1 MSTVPADIAGIGS
14 TAQKLRV
21 SPGFDPMKSGVGPEE
36 YFLLSRID
44 GTQTLRDVMLATG
57 LPVDRAI
64 AIVTRLRSIG
74 ALLLPGEGETL
85 GRPATG
91 QTATVAIRPPQPRV
105 APTPPGKP
113 TIPARTTTPP
123 PFRVP
128 EPMPDPARATTR
140 PLPNPNLPPE
150 QKAAT
155 FKQPARAGTPPT
167 ATATPVQRPGT
178 PPSSTST
185 PVQRP
190 ATQNPSPVPRTPT
203 QPIPRQATPGSA
215 VPTAIP
221 KSPTQPIRMVQPPQP
236 RTVAAA
242 PVVKAKQ
249 EPLDTRLVNP
259 SGDELAALSEHND
272 LSDVERR
279 KVLAMGRLIATRDPY
294 AILGVPQGADLK
306 LLKHAYFKL
315 SKEVHPDRFFGKELG
330 SFAERLPDA
339 FEAVSR
345 AYARVTTPEKTPTQA
360 RTTTGSQA
368 QTPQEYAA
376 ELFERACALEVG
388 GDAMNAMKLFAAAVR
403 LDANVRFLRR
413 AANCALA
420 ANQPRSAVE
429 YAKKAQAQAPD
440 DPSCAR
446 LLAAAFRA
454 VGKLADAEE
463 VLVMAMALK
472 SENDSLMGELRN
484 DLAEVHRLLNG

>member
-1 MSTVPADIAGIGS
+1 VSAVPAEIAGIGS

-44 GTQTLRDVMLATG
+44 GTQSLRDVMLATG

-74 ALLLPGEGETL
+74 ALLLPGEGATS

-91 QTATVAIRPPQPRV
+91 QSATVAPPLRPSAPRTTTTNPAAPQR
-105 APTPPGKP
+105 PGA
-113 TIPARTTTPP
+113 ARTTTPP
-123 PFRVP
+123 PFRLPEAVP
-128 EPMPDPARATTR
+128 VPPDPARATTR

-150 QKAAT
+150 QRAVTFNRPGAA
-155 FKQPARAGTPPT
+155 PPQR
-167 ATATPVQRPGT
+167 PRPGT
-178 PPSSTST
+178 PQSSTS
-185 PVQRP
+185 
-190 ATQNPSPVPRTPT
+190 
-203 QPIPRQATPGSA
+203 QPIPRLGSP
-215 VPTAIP
+215 PTAAPTPIP
-221 KSPTQPIRMVQPPQP
+221 RAPTQPMARATTPSQQRSQPVP
-236 RTVAAA
+236 
-242 PVVKAKQ
+242 PVKPKQ
-249 EPLDTRLVNP
+249 EPLDTKLSSP
-259 SGDELAALSEHND
+259 TDDELAALSEVND
-272 LSDVERR
+272 LTDGERR
-279 KVLAMGRLIATRDPY
+279 KVLAITRLIAKRDPF
-294 AILGVPQGADLK
+294 AILGVAPGADLK
-306 LLKHAYFKL
+306 TLKHAYFKL
-315 SKEVHPDRFFGKELG
+315 SKEIHPDRFFGKELG
-330 SFAERLPDA
+330 SFAERLPEA
-339 FEAVSR
+339 FEAVAR
-345 AYARVTTPEKTPTQA
+345 AYARVTTPDKAAPQQRTSTGTQP
-360 RTTTGSQA
+360 

-388 GDAMNAMKLFAAAVR
+388 GDAMAAMKLFAAAVR
-403 LDANVRFLRR
+403 LDPQVRYLRR

-454 VGKLADAEE
+454 VNKLADAEE

-484 DLAEVHRLLNG
+484 DLAEVRRLLNG